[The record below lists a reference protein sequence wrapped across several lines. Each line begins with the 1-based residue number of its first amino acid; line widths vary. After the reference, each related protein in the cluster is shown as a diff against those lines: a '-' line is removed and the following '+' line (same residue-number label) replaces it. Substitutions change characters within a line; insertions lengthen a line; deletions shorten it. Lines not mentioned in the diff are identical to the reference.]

1 VTTWVDAGS
10 AGAYSFPGFRRYA
23 VEGSRAR
30 ILAFLNIATIGLIA
44 RTYELGTLDYCDVDL
59 GATIVEANRD
69 VIVGIKARIDRDTTR
84 GTGLEPL
91 RRARQLA
98 WIIHE
103 NIHRIGLVAD
113 GGLAGSQSPLWT
125 PKSALR
131 PLQPV
136 YRGGCSARCGQ
147 SD

>member
-1 VTTWVDAGS
+1 MRVFALANDTEAQQFYETQGGVGCGVTKG
-10 AGAYSFPGFRRYA
+10 
-23 VEGSRAR
+23 
-30 ILAFLNIATIGLIA
+30 INIGEHTA
-44 RTYELGTLDYCDVDL
+44 
-59 GATIVEANRD
+59 
-69 VIVGIKARIDRDTTR
+69 
-84 GTGLEPL
+84 
-91 RRARQLA
+91 QLA

>member
-1 VTTWVDAGS
+1 MAVTM
-10 AGAYSFPGFRRYA
+10 P
-23 VEGSRAR
+23 
-30 ILAFLNIATIGLIA
+30 
-44 RTYELGTLDYCDVDL
+44 
-59 GATIVEANRD
+59 GAT
-69 VIVGIKARIDRDTTR
+69 VILPQVAT
-84 GTGLEPL
+84 PP
-91 RRARQLA
+91 RRLA

-131 PLQPV
+131 PLLPV
-136 YRGGCSARCGQ
+136 YRGECSAKCGQ